1 VQFDTFE
8 GWRASLVLPHDF
20 EKTEDFYRAGN
31 SGNLSNAE
39 DKQTLLAL
47 RKAADVI
54 ITTGRTAREEK
65 YRGSKYAPIGI
76 LTSKP
81 ETLVDLDLFET
92 ETKNFSFD
100 CAGAKLSDCLAAK
113 LREGG
118 YVSPLFEGGLATLR
132 ELASGLSKI
141 QLVLSITGGTKP
153 DELDAAHFVHAVL
166 PEMTVNELKSM
177 VTGSNLVIQATLLNP

>member
-1 VQFDTFE
+1 MQFEAFD
-8 GWRASLVLPHDF
+8 GWRASLVLPYDF
-20 EKTEDFYRAGN
+20 ETTDDFYRAGN

-39 DKQTLLAL
+39 DKQTLIAL

-65 YRGSKYAPIGI
+65 YRGSKHAPIGV

-81 ETLVDLDLFET
+81 ETLVDLELFNT

-113 LREGG
+113 LEKGG
-118 YVSPLFEGGLATLR
+118 YVNPLFEGGLATLR

-141 QLVLSITGGTKP
+141 QLVLSITGSTKP
-153 DELDAAHFVHAVL
+153 YELDPGQFVRAVL
-166 PEMTVNELKSM
+166 PEMTVTELKTM
-177 VTGSNLVIQATLLNP
+177 VGGSNLVIQATLLAP